1 MPQHI
6 SCLDIPLK
14 YLNGCNVCRNKMFP
28 TKILDMLLVFFTNLL
43 PTDLMEGKMYTI
55 QDLFFIFIFVKIW
68 KPLIPMSELGTN

>member
-43 PTDLMEGKMYTI
+43 PTDLMEGKNAHNTR
-55 QDLFFIFIFVKIW
+55 FVFHIHFRKN
-68 KPLIPMSELGTN
+68 LEAADTHV